1 MKILVTVKQVI
12 DPYVAVRVKPDET
25 GVITDNTKMAMNPFD
40 EIALEEA
47 IRLKEK
53 NFATEVI
60 VVSIGPRSA
69 QEALYHGLAL
79 GADRALLIETTE
91 DHCPLHVATIL
102 HKITLEMSPQV
113 ILMGKQSI
121 DGDNTQ
127 TPQLLAGLLD
137 WPQATFVSRI
147 DPSSQ
152 SLTVSR
158 EVDQGLETW
167 SIELPAVISVDLRLN
182 TPRYASLPNIMQAK
196 RKPFEIRPLAKLA
209 LTLTPHLKT
218 LKVTSPPTRSKGIL
232 VNSVTELVDK
242 LTLEAKVL
250 EH

>member
-1 MKILVTVKQVI
+1 
-12 DPYVAVRVKPDET
+12 
-25 GVITDNTKMAMNPFD
+25 
-40 EIALEEA
+40 
-47 IRLKEK
+47 
-53 NFATEVI
+53 
-60 VVSIGPRSA
+60 
-69 QEALYHGLAL
+69 
-79 GADRALLIETTE
+79 
-91 DHCPLHVATIL
+91 
-102 HKITLEMSPQV
+102 MSPQV

-137 WPQATFVSRI
+137 WPQATFVRI
-147 DPSSQ
+147 ESSQ

-158 EVDQGLETW
+158 EVDKGLETW